1 MINFI
6 KYQTLV
12 SALNASVKD
21 SSAILFILNAERL
34 SKKDRSGWPD
44 PKSWIFTWGHAKK
57 IRLKC
62 LYHWL

>member
-6 KYQTLV
+6 KYQPLA
-12 SALNASVKD
+12 SASNPRVKD

-44 PKSWIFTWGHAKK
+44 PKS
-57 IRLKC
+57 
-62 LYHWL
+62 

>member
-6 KYQTLV
+6 KYQALASV
-12 SALNASVKD
+12 SNPRVKD
-21 SSAILFILNAERL
+21 SSAILFVLNAERL

-44 PKSWIFTWGHAKK
+44 PKSCIFTWGHAQK

-62 LYHWL
+62 LYH